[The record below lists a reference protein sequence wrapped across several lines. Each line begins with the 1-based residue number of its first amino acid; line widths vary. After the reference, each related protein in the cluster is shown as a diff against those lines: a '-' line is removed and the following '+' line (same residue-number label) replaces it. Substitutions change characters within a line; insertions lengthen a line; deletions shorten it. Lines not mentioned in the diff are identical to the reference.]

1 MMLCYEC
8 RIFNV
13 SIKVSLLFQDMND
26 LSLNKIDKKDNKK
39 VEDYNCIKYKMFFD
53 SNQLKKYTLSN
64 LGIYLIPY
72 LYFRLNIYITQI
84 CNINDKKLSDTKLL
98 R

>member
-1 MMLCYEC
+1 
-8 RIFNV
+8 
-13 SIKVSLLFQDMND
+13 MND

-39 VEDYNCIKYKMFFD
+39 VEDYNCIKYKMFLWKY
-53 SNQLKKYTLSN
+53 NVKYTLSN